1 MQKEANRNPLTQ
13 SGMIPFL
20 LDANITPKLGRF
32 LEVRFGLTIVS
43 TGPQPIGLLSDHE
56 IIKIARST
64 GSVIITLDQD
74 FANYFLRTKRPRL
87 GVIYLDLPNELRRTP
102 EIKRLLSTFFTTHAA
117 TINLK
122 RSLVILTES
131 QIHIHRR

>member
-1 MQKEANRNPLTQ
+1 MDPNPPTY
-13 SGMIPFL
+13 SSVISFL
-20 LDANITPKLGRF
+20 LDANISPKLGRF
-32 LEVRFGLTIVS
+32 LEIRFGLSIVS
-43 TGPQPIGLLSDHE
+43 TEPQQLGLLTDHE

-64 GSVIITLDQD
+64 ASVIITLDQD

-102 EIKRLLSTFFTTHAA
+102 EIKRLLSTFFSTHAA
-117 TINLK
+117 TIDLK

>member
-1 MQKEANRNPLTQ
+1 
-13 SGMIPFL
+13 MISFL
-20 LDANITPKLGRF
+20 LDANLSPKLGRF
-32 LEVRFGLTIVS
+32 LEICYGLTMVS
-43 TGPQPIGLLSDHE
+43 TDPQQLGLLTDHE

-87 GVIYLDLPNELRRTP
+87 GIIYLDLPNEIRRTP
-102 EIKRLLSTFFTTHAA
+102 EIKRLLSTFFTTHAT
-117 TINLK
+117 TIDLK
-122 RSLVILTES
+122 RSLVVLTES

>member
-1 MQKEANRNPLTQ
+1 MRGSGNGWAITRSEVVGDGIRVNP
-13 SGMIPFL
+13 
-20 LDANITPKLGRF
+20 
-32 LEVRFGLTIVS
+32 
-43 TGPQPIGLLSDHE
+43 
-56 IIKIARST
+56 ST

-102 EIKRLLSTFFTTHAA
+102 EIKRLLSTSFTVDA
-117 TINLK
+117 TTIDLK

-131 QIHIHRR
+131 QVHIHRR

>member
-1 MQKEANRNPLTQ
+1 
-13 SGMIPFL
+13 MISFL
-20 LDANITPKLGRF
+20 LDANISPKLGRF
-32 LEVRFGLTIVS
+32 LEIRFGLTITS
-43 TGPQPIGLLSDHE
+43 TEPQQLGLLTDHE

-102 EIKRLLSTFFTTHAA
+102 EIKRLLSTFFTDDAA
-117 TINLK
+117 TIDLK
-122 RSLVILTES
+122 RSLVVLTDS